1 VYYNDSKE
9 CNNNDG
15 SAGND
20 GCINHNNGSNA
31 FRGFIMTIIY
41 KTRTQLV
48 VETLR
53 EKILNGEIKAGQALR
68 QAALADDL
76 NVSRI
81 PVREALLQLEA
92 EGLVSFEPHRGATA
106 TDLSVSQV
114 DELFE
119 LRAMLEADL
128 LAASIPNITDESLNN
143 ATAILKKLNKALGKE
158 NAANT
163 WSELNSSYHDCLY
176 SAAGR
181 PQTKNLVDTLN
192 KNADRFIRMHLL
204 WAGGISKAESEH
216 NELLDRCKAR
226 DVEGAVTVLKQH
238 ILGSRDEI
246 KSFLIERELASNEE

>member
-1 VYYNDSKE
+1 
-9 CNNNDG
+9 
-15 SAGND
+15 
-20 GCINHNNGSNA
+20 
-31 FRGFIMTIIY
+31 MTIVY

-53 EKILNGEIKAGQALR
+53 EKILNGAIKAGQPLR
-68 QAALADDL
+68 QAALAEEL

-92 EGLVSFEPHRGATA
+92 EGLVAFEPHKGATA
-106 TDLSVSQV
+106 TELNVSQV

-128 LAASIPNITDESLNN
+128 LAASIPNLSAEKLAE
-143 ATAILKKLNKALGKE
+143 ATALLEKLNQSLGKE

-163 WSELNSSYHDCLY
+163 WSELNSNYHNCLY
-176 SAAGR
+176 SGANR
-181 PQTKNLVDTLN
+181 PQTQDLVNTLN
-192 KNADRFIRMHLL
+192 KNADRYIRMHLL

-216 NELLDRCKAR
+216 NELLALCKKQ
-226 DVEGAVTVLKQH
+226 EISKAVALMKQH

-246 KSFLIERELASNEE
+246 KAFLTEREIAEG